1 MKKKA
6 FTLGEVIVTV
16 IIISILASIA
26 MGNYY
31 VTTVR
36 AREREEQ
43 ALLRL
48 IQHAEE
54 VRVVELNNY
63 ATCNSTVNCNTTLRL
78 NLPTTSWTY
87 TVPNAATSV
96 SFCAQAVLAGHNS
109 YHINQG
115 SAGPCASDCGAG
127 ACP

>member
-6 FTLGEVIVTV
+6 FSLGEVIVTV

-26 MGNYY
+26 LGNYY

-36 AREREEQ
+36 AREKEAH

-54 VRVVELNNY
+54 VRMVEVNNY
-63 ATCNSTVNCNTTLRL
+63 IDCGDTATCNTNLHL
-78 NLPTTSWTY
+78 NLPTTSWAY
-87 TVPNAATSV
+87 SVAVNGAT
-96 SFCAQAVLAGHNS
+96 FCATAVRSGANTF
-109 YHINQG
+109 HIRNG
-115 SAGPCASDCGAG
+115 EADPSGGGC
-127 ACP
+127 